1 MKMTW
6 GKLLKD
12 NSLQSKKISF
22 KEVESVLSKAQKSI
36 QAAEI
41 LIDKNIDES
50 SFKEAYDAMLLAGRA
65 LIFSLG
71 YKPRTVG
78 AHNITIEFCEL
89 YLGKEF
95 KILTNKFKRMKQKRN
110 YLIYGAGLTISKT
123 EAKNA
128 IKTAKEFIKEIK
140 EIIQK
145 NNPQKKLI

>member
-1 MKMTW
+1 MTW
-6 GKLLKD
+6 KKLLED
-12 NSLQSKKISF
+12 NSLQEKKISF
-22 KEVESVLSKAQKSI
+22 KEVESVLNKAHKSI

-41 LIDKNIDES
+41 LVKKDIDES
-50 SFKEAYDAMLLAGRA
+50 AFKEAYDAMILAGRA

-71 YKPRTVG
+71 HKPRTVG
-78 AHNITIEFCEL
+78 SHTITIKFCEL
-89 YLGKEF
+89 YLRKEF
-95 KILTNKFKRMKQKRN
+95 KTLVERFKKMKQKRN
-110 YLIYGAGLTISKT
+110 YLIYGTGLVISET

>member
-1 MKMTW
+1 MTW
-6 GKLLKD
+6 RKLLED
-12 NSLQSKKISF
+12 NSLQKKKVSF
-22 KEVESVLSKAQKSI
+22 KELESVLNKAHKSLR
-36 QAAEI
+36 AADI
-41 LIDKNIDES
+41 LVNKDIDES
-50 SFKEAYDAMLLAGRA
+50 AFKEAYDGMILAGRA

-78 AHNITIEFCEL
+78 SHSITIRFCEL

-95 KILTNKFKRMKQKRN
+95 RTLVEKFKKMKQKRN
-110 YLIYGAGLTISKT
+110 YLIYGTGLVISET

-128 IKTAKEFIKEIK
+128 ITTAKEFIKEIK